1 MYLSIG
7 VTGHRDLLDAEK
19 PALESRVRAFFAAIA
34 KRFPLLQLQLLCP
47 LAEGGD
53 QLAARVALELGIGL
67 VAVLPMAQQEYE
79 RDFISPGS
87 LGEFRALLASAQQ
100 IISLPDAPGSETVDF
115 DSNIALQD
123 RQYARAGLFVSN
135 HCQILLALWDGKPQ
149 DAVGGTA
156 QVVRYH
162 LSAVM
167 EGFEDQQSS
176 VHLLADNEND
186 LTYHIV
192 CSRSRKEGSPGQGF
206 MPLECYW
213 ITSQTGRTAAGEM
226 PGEYS
231 LMLDRLQQFEADR
244 LRHADFPDS
253 DSILLQDVPEGLSVP
268 AGAHFTQRL
277 FVIADRLAV
286 HFQKRVNLSLY
297 ALYALAILMGLVFI
311 VYSEY
316 DVPQYVLWIFLALF
330 FAGMAMHTTCGHR
343 QWHRKYL
350 DYRALAE
357 ALRVQ
362 FYWNLA
368 GVVESRSVAF
378 AYENFLQKQDVEL
391 GWIRHVMR
399 AASTQRARGVESD
412 PAWVPWVI
420 ERWIGVAG
428 GGGGQLAYYSHKESQ
443 NSVNYQ
449 RTELLGRVCLWT
461 GIGVAAILAA
471 SGELLTADRQ
481 KILLVLMGILP
492 LIAGIRDAIS
502 HKKAEK
508 ELIKQYRFMARIFAN
523 ARRLLDAPGT
533 IAFKRRVLKALGEA
547 ALEEGAEWILMHRS
561 RPLEHQGLS
570 G

>member
-19 PALESRVRAFFAAIA
+19 PALETRVRAFFADMA
-34 KRFPLLQLQLLCP
+34 KRFPRLQLQLLCP
-47 LAEGGD
+47 LAAGAD
-53 QLAARVALELGIGL
+53 QLVARIALELGIDL
-67 VAVLPMAQQEYE
+67 VAVLPMAREEYE
-79 RDFISPGS
+79 RDFISAAS
-87 LGEFRALLASAQQ
+87 LGEFRALLGSAQQ
-100 IISLPDAPGSETVDF
+100 VISLPGAPGSETVDF
-115 DSNIALQD
+115 SSNIALLD
-123 RQYARAGLFVSN
+123 RQYAQAGMFVSN
-135 HCQILLALWDGKPQ
+135 HCQILLALWDGKPH

-162 LSAVM
+162 LTAVM

-176 VHLLADNEND
+176 AHLLADNEND

-192 CSRSRKEGSPGQGF
+192 CSRGRKEGAPGQGF
-206 MPLECYW
+206 KPLECYW

-244 LRHADFPDS
+244 LRHADFPDG
-253 DSILLQDVPEGLSVP
+253 DRILLEDIPDGLSVP

-277 FVIADRLAV
+277 FAIADRLAV

-297 ALYALAILMGLVFI
+297 ALHALAVLMGLVFI

-316 DVPQYVLWIFLALF
+316 TVPQYVLWFFLALF
-330 FAGMAMHTTCGHR
+330 FAGVAMHTTCGRR

-399 AASTQRARGVESD
+399 AASTQRARGMEPD
-412 PAWVPWVI
+412 PAWVPWAI

-428 GGGGQLAYYSHKESQ
+428 SGRGQLAYYSRKELH

-449 RTELLGRVCLWT
+449 RTELLGRACLWT
-461 GIGVAAILAA
+461 GIGVAIILAA
-471 SGELLTADRQ
+471 SGEFLTADRQ

-523 ARRLLDAPGT
+523 ARRLLDAPGA
-533 IAFKRRVLKALGEA
+533 IAFQRRVLKALGEA

-561 RPLEHQGLS
+561 RPLEHQGL
-570 G
+570 